1 MEAPAEVKWS
11 AAGKWRR
18 RPAKPV
24 TVLTDSANP
33 PPHPAKPNPLKASQ
47 TSLYAVGV
55 VPTRRQPQ
63 SGRISALAGRRAA
76 YERVPDNSP
85 QLHPQR

>member
-18 RPAKPV
+18 RPAQPAA
-24 TVLTDSANP
+24 VLTGSAYP
-33 PPHPAKPNPLKASQ
+33 TPFPAKLYPLKTSQ
-47 TSLYAVGV
+47 TPLYAVGV
-55 VPTRRQPQ
+55 VPARRQPQ

-76 YERVPDNSP
+76 YERVLNN
-85 QLHPQR
+85 